1 MEEHQD
7 SVGSVKEGEEERR
20 RGGGEEEGK
29 KEVMGEEGERKVRKS
44 KRR

>member
-1 MEEHQD
+1 ME
-7 SVGSVKEGEEERR
+7 VKKKVEVR
-20 RGGGEEEGK
+20 EGK